1 MNRSL
6 SSFKLSDHVDSD
18 KVFLVNLSEIEGRI
32 DPSPY
37 KSAFSFES
45 EVFPSFK
52 LNKIAHINPTT
63 TFPNDPKA
71 LYSFIPM
78 DAVSDKNGNIKY
90 ILEKPITEIKGFTKF
105 KSGDLIWAKITP
117 CMQNGKSAVVKDTTE
132 YVCGSTEFHV
142 IRPKNDELNIE
153 YIHFILRDTRILE
166 AAKNFYGGSAG
177 QQRVSDIFLKTLNI
191 PLPPRLI
198 QNEFVEIW
206 GEAKKLSTEKK
217 HEAQNL
223 LDSID
228 DYLLAELGID
238 VPDVDNSLS
247 SRIFTVQA
255 SELSGGRFD
264 AYRNKVYFQ
273 ELQNTLETNLNGY
286 TLLKNYVRNLSSG
299 QWGLEEQDQY
309 NHDIYTKCLVI
320 RATEFDNNG
329 NLSFDENKIKYR
341 LIENSKLNK
350 MNIVEHDLL
359 IEKSGGSENQPVGR
373 IAILTKDILNNYG
386 DIAFSNFV
394 QKVTINSTAINPVFL
409 FYYLKTLH
417 NIKFT
422 EKMQSQTNGIRNLI
436 SSEYLDTPIINV
448 DLQKQQEIVQHID
461 QIRATAAHLQ
471 QEADEIL
478 AQAKQQIE
486 SMILGE
492 EV

>member
-1 MNRSL
+1 MNNL
-6 SSFKLSDHVDSD
+6 PAPFQLSDNVDQD
-18 KVFLVNLSEIEGRI
+18 KVFLVNSSNIEGRI

-37 KSAFSFES
+37 KLAFTFKSN
-45 EVFPSFK
+45 VFPSIK

-63 TFPNDPKA
+63 AFPTDKEA
-71 LYSFIPM
+71 IYSFIPM

-90 ILEKPITEIKGFTKF
+90 VAEKSIADIKGFTKF

-117 CMQNGKSAVVKDTTE
+117 CMQNGKSAVVRGTTD
-132 YVCGSTEFHV
+132 YACGSTEFHV

-166 AAKNFYGGSAG
+166 AAKNFFGGSAG

-191 PLPPRLI
+191 PLPPIQI
-198 QNEFVEIW
+198 QNEFVELW
-206 GEAKKLSTEKK
+206 GEAKRLSIEKK
-217 HEAQNL
+217 IEAQNL
-223 LDSID
+223 LNSID
-228 DYLLAELGID
+228 DYLLAELDIK
-238 VPDVDNSLS
+238 VPDIDNSLPN
-247 SRIFTVQA
+247 RIFTVQS

-264 AYRNKVYFQ
+264 AYRNKLYFQ
-273 ELQNTLETNLNGY
+273 ELQSVLDDHLNGS
-286 TLLKNYVRNLSSG
+286 TPLKNYVKNLSSG
-299 QWGLEEQDQY
+299 QWGVDEEDGY
-309 NHDIYTKCLVI
+309 DREIYTKCLVI

-341 LIENSKLNK
+341 LIANSKLDR
-350 MNIVEHDLL
+350 MNILEHDLL

-373 IAILTKDILNNYG
+373 VAILTKDILNNYG
-386 DIAFSNFV
+386 DIAYSNFV
-394 QKVTINSTAINPVFL
+394 QKITINSTAINPVFL

-436 SSEYLDTPIINV
+436 TAEYLNTPIINV
-448 DLQKQQEIVQHID
+448 DRQKQQEMVQHID
-461 QIRATAAHLQ
+461 QIRAIAAQLQ
-471 QEADEIL
+471 KEADEIL
-478 AQAKQQIE
+478 SSAKQQIE

-492 EV
+492 EQ